1 MTKKVLLVDDS
12 RSVRD
17 SLSELLSTG
26 GYDVLTAE
34 DGVDGLERIEGT
46 PDLALVI
53 CDVNMPRMTGM
64 EMLKRVKAQPAHAK
78 LPILVLT
85 TEGRAEVIREAKQLG
100 AVGWIVKP
108 VSPNNLLAAVRKI
121 IGV

>member
-17 SLSELLSTG
+17 SLSELLTSG

-34 DGVDGLERIEGT
+34 DGLDGLERIEQT
-46 PDLALVI
+46 SDLALVI
-53 CDVNMPRMTGM
+53 CDVNMPRMSGM

-78 LPILVLT
+78 LPILILT
-85 TEGRAEVIREAKQLG
+85 TEGRAEVIRDAKQLG

-121 IGV
+121 IGL